1 MHPDFMKN
9 ATSEQSIFVGMKLGL
24 PNLLHTPLA
33 SSASVK
39 AKAKAFSQVTAKR
52 ALAAG
57 LYSTPTRQRTKFK
70 ADMIDET
77 SDLDPSLQ
85 SLQPFGSSHVGV
97 SDAADNF
104 APFTP
109 PLRER
114 SRSPVNE
121 PGESSIARSVSCSRC
136 PRLIQDVPEG
146 IIRTF
151 AGKPFHCSL
160 VGNVCLPR
168 LRRRAAKV
176 SVP

>member
-24 PNLLHTPLA
+24 PNFLYTPLA

-39 AKAKAFSQVTAKR
+39 AKAKAFSQVIAKR

-104 APFTP
+104 ALLFRLCANNLLLQQTN
-109 PLRER
+109 LE
-114 SRSPVNE
+114 SR
-121 PGESSIARSVSCSRC
+121 
-136 PRLIQDVPEG
+136 
-146 IIRTF
+146 
-151 AGKPFHCSL
+151 
-160 VGNVCLPR
+160 R
-168 LRRRAAKV
+168 LRAQFLVLVALFNSGCTRGNHPNFCWQTFSLQSCWQCFVCHA
-176 SVP
+176 